1 MISEFDIL
9 SEKINQLAEM
19 AHVLRRENAD
29 LRLKNAE
36 LKLENQQLADRM
48 SGAYERCHPDSGIA
62 RTIDEEVAE
71 CSA

>member
-48 SGAYERCHPDSGIA
+48 SGAYERVASLIQALPG
-62 RTIDEEVAE
+62 TVDEEIAE
-71 CSA
+71 

>member
-48 SGAYERCHPDSGIA
+48 SGAYELVSSLIQSLPG
-62 RTIDEEVAE
+62 TVDEEVAE
-71 CSA
+71 